1 MTHPKLDERSDGTHR
16 QTSPTSQPT
25 SHNASISPAQSTLVD
40 VIDGRGATSHK
51 ATKRSSGARTSTRY
65 PLRNLSRV
73 FKERSC
79 CQLGLQP
86 PCRRTPIVCRRL
98 GSAGKQS
105 QTVYGARSC
114 CLQVH
119 RKTLPERGFC
129 AIGETGFEP
138 ATARPPVGSDGL
150 RPRGDPLVH
159 WVFRGRVV
167 LSFAQIGAPM
177 VPSADRV
184 GQAALRGGHHDLSSR
199 RDHRLRPLVARHHAD
214 RRRSPRC
221 KHARAGAGR
230 ALDREPPAE
239 AR

>member
-138 ATARPPVGSDGL
+138 ATARPPVGTDGL
-150 RPRGDPLVH
+150 RPRVIPLFH
-159 WVFRGRVV
+159 GVFRGQVV

-177 VPSADRV
+177 VPSDRRGTPRRVV
-184 GQAALRGGHHDLSSR
+184 GSAASTAERDLLPSDGGHGKLPIGG
-199 RDHRLRPLVARHHAD
+199 HRNAPLVATV
-214 RRRSPRC
+214 SPHGWPRF
-221 KHARAGAGR
+221 
-230 ALDREPPAE
+230 LPTVLS
-239 AR
+239 